1 MEMGRAGLETLVLR
15 GGRGHQEDQEDVWAA
30 GRSELQRGQLWPQ
43 RAQKA
48 LLLDVRC
55 PQTLDELG
63 LGVARRNQ
71 PCPGPQ
77 AAADPAPPV
86 CGRDLGCETG

>member
-1 MEMGRAGLETLVLR
+1 MSGGRKMEMGRAGLETLVLR

-48 LLLDVRC
+48 LLL
-55 PQTLDELG
+55 
-63 LGVARRNQ
+63 
-71 PCPGPQ
+71 Q
-77 AAADPAPPV
+77 AAEKGSLSGFPLP
-86 CGRDLGCETG
+86 CERREA